1 MTLIVNV
8 SSLNQATET
17 GIRTAGIDV
26 RLCDV
31 GAAIQEVMESHEIE
45 LEGKTYQVTK
55 QPVFWRK
62 ICVFKSLS
70 GSTGPGN
77 CLLYFNWRESVF
89 KLAKNNV
96 AFIWL
101 PSNNLFT
108 SDGA

>member
-55 QPVFWRK
+55 
-62 ICVFKSLS
+62 
-70 GSTGPGN
+70 
-77 CLLYFNWRESVF
+77 
-89 KLAKNNV
+89 
-96 AFIWL
+96 
-101 PSNNLFT
+101 
-108 SDGA
+108 